1 MKKIVIALFLASL
14 SYASS
19 AQKVEKFCEIST
31 TWKSFNRGVN
41 ISIDLGKDSSLFSFK
56 DKAIKEKL
64 LLVTKYTSVVD
75 ALNYMSALG
84 WSLVNTSSYESSG
97 STYSN
102 NFYFKKAFDESE
114 INSSTAMGLSSR

>member
-1 MKKIVIALFLASL
+1 MKRIVITLFFASL
-14 SYASS
+14 AYASS

-41 ISIDLGKDSSLFSFK
+41 ISIDFGKDSSLFSFK
-56 DKAIKEKL
+56 DKTIKKKL

-84 WSLVNTSSYESSG
+84 WSLVNTTSYESSG
-97 STYSN
+97 STYRN
-102 NFYFKKAFDESE
+102 NFYFKKAFDEAE
-114 INSSTAMGLSSR
+114 INNKNPED